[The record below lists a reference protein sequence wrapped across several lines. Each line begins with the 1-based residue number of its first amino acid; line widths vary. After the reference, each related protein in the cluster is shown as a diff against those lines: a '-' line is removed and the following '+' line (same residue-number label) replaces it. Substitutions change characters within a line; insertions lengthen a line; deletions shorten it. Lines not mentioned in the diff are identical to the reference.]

1 MGVFRKKR
9 PFYGLE
15 KRPKNPQKSRAGLGF
30 FPPPGGGPGPPPG
43 GGGKKGVFSTKSMIR
58 RHYKG
63 GNAFPGF
70 ADPVRSGCTTTVN
83 RSKAFPVI
91 KLSKTKTKP

>member
-30 FPPPGGGPGPPPG
+30 FPPPPGGVRDPPPG
-43 GGGKKGVFSTKSMIR
+43 GGVKRGIFDHFDNIADLIKVGIHSLASPIR
-58 RHYKG
+58 
-63 GNAFPGF
+63 
-70 ADPVRSGCTTTVN
+70 
-83 RSKAFPVI
+83 
-91 KLSKTKTKP
+91 